1 MQDTSPLQQVI
12 EARGLRLMG
21 IIWATRGE
29 RITGI
34 WDPTTGEEHTFDR
47 SVEFG
52 AQAWKAALDRQLAPL
67 GYAAAKPPVFVG
79 QAAMSVQPAYI
90 DYREVYDALTRL
102 YDAGFEYAFDDIL
115 DDYGMLSPEVR
126 ARDPWDKTRKEA

>member
-12 EARGLRLMG
+12 DARGLRLMG

-29 RITGI
+29 RITGV

-52 AQAWKAALDRQLAPL
+52 AQAWKAALDRQLATL
-67 GYAAAKPPVFVG
+67 GYAAAKAPVFAG
-79 QAAMSVQPAYI
+79 QAAMSVRPAHV
-90 DYREVYDALTRL
+90 DQRATYDALTRL
-102 YDAGFEYAFDDIL
+102 YDAGYTYAFDDIL

-126 ARDPWDKTRKEA
+126 ARDPWAKTGKES